1 MMPTSLLNHL
11 WQSTVFAAAAGLL
24 TLSLRKNRAPVRYG
38 LWFAASVKFLIP
50 FSLLVTI
57 GSRFEWRADPVA
69 TPIQLS
75 AVIDQISEPFAPA
88 APAPVSAK
96 KSPAVVSGPTILLMV
111 WLCGF
116 ATVIFGWARQW
127 WRVRQAMRAATPLHL
142 DLPIRA
148 VSSPERLEP
157 GVFGIFRPV
166 LLVPEGIADRL
177 TPEQWRAILA
187 HELCHVRRRDNLT
200 AAVHMAVEAIFWL
213 HPLVWWIGKRMV
225 AERERACDEEVLLT
239 ASDPEVYAEGILNV
253 CKLYMESPLACVS
266 GVTGSNL
273 KKRIRAIM
281 TERVAGD
288 LNFAKKLGLAV
299 AGMAALA
306 APVAV
311 GVMHAPRLL
320 AQSSAQSP
328 PPSVGQAIPIE
339 PVKPP
344 AAPRMPA
351 QNQPQPEP
359 AFDAA
364 SVRPADSS
372 ARRGMDFRV
381 SGGRLVSTNWTLDLL
396 VRQAYNVKYYQIT
409 DGPAWFNSD
418 YFDIEGESPGD
429 PGREQ
434 MMAMLRTLLADRF
447 KLKVHRESKEGT
459 VYALTEMKGGHK
471 LKPAKEGDQSFVRTY
486 RKTPPTEPGVSYFQL
501 GQNAS
506 LAQLADTLTNLM
518 RAPVTDRTGIPGT
531 FDFRFDYGTDD
542 APAEAGPP
550 VVTAIQDDLGLKL
563 EKQKGPVEIL
573 VIDHAEKPSAN

>member
-1 MMPTSLLNHL
+1 MMPATLLNHL

-24 TLSLRKNRAPVRYG
+24 TLALRKNRAPVRYG

-57 GSRFEWRADPVA
+57 GSHFEWRAAPVA
-69 TPIQLS
+69 TPIQFS
-75 AVIDQISEPFAPA
+75 AVVDQISEPFAPG

-96 KSPAVVSGPTILLMV
+96 KASAVVSGPTILLMV

-116 ATVIFGWARQW
+116 ATVIVGWARQW
-127 WRVRQAMRAATPLHL
+127 WRVRRAMRAATTL
-142 DLPIRA
+142 DLKLPIRA
-148 VSSPERLEP
+148 MSSPERLEP

-166 LLVPEGIADRL
+166 LLVPEGIVDRL
-177 TPEQWRAILA
+177 TPAQWQAILA

-200 AAVHMAVEAIFWL
+200 AAIHMMVEAIFWF

-239 ASDPEVYAEGILNV
+239 AGDPEVYAEGILNV
-253 CKLYMESPLACVS
+253 CKLYVESPLACVS

-281 TERVAGD
+281 TERVAGN
-288 LNFAKKLGLAV
+288 LNFAKKLALTV

-306 APVAV
+306 APVAI

-320 AQSSAQSP
+320 AQSIPQSP
-328 PPSVGQAIPIE
+328 PPPQ
-339 PVKPP
+339 
-344 AAPRMPA
+344 MLA
-351 QNQPQPEP
+351 QNQPKPTSEPKPPAQDPPKPEP

-364 SVRPADSS
+364 SVRPVDPN
-372 ARRGMDFRV
+372 GLITVDFRV
-381 SGGRLVSTNWTLDLL
+381 SGGTLVVTNQTLDVL

-409 DGPAWFNSD
+409 GGPAWFNSD
-418 YFDIEGESPGD
+418 RFNVEAESPGD
-429 PGREQ
+429 PSREQ
-434 MMAMLRTLLADRF
+434 MMAMLQTLLADRF

-471 LKPAKEGDQSFVRTY
+471 LKPAKEGDQSFIRTY
-486 RKTPPTEPGVSYFQL
+486 RKTPPTEPGVSYAQV

-518 RAPVTDRTGIPGT
+518 RAPVTDRTGIQGT

-542 APAEAGPP
+542 APPEAGPP